1 MIRCAHDWICSGRR
15 REIGYWVLRI
25 SPDDF
30 ENVRAVDAREFQAA
44 LDRAAERVRREGAG
58 DGRR

>member
-1 MIRCAHDWICSGRR
+1 MIRVCPRLDLQWPAERNR
-15 REIGYWVLRI
+15 VLDA
-25 SPDDF
+25 DDF

-44 LDRAAERVRREGAG
+44 LDRTAERVRREGAG